1 MNKTYR
7 TVWNAT
13 TGTWAAA
20 PETARMRT
28 KSKANS
34 TMKSSVT
41 AAVAV
46 MAGVGGG
53 TMSVDAMAQ
62 AANGGGSLSLCA
74 PSGSGLTGMN
84 FGGGNTVGTRQTAA
98 CGAAISNFRLS
109 EGHVRSFQLYNNSNV
124 NGSGVGQASAAT
136 EAGISGTVDGHL
148 FLLGGSGVHLRGP
161 VDFDSNA
168 SMTNH
173 RITNLA
179 NGTAGTDAVNLNQ
192 LNAAVATAGNPY
204 VAVSTGNYATATAA
218 VATAGNSATAVGGNA
233 RATGVS
239 AVAIGGNTVASNQN
253 ATAIGTL
260 SRATGSESVAVGT
273 SANAAGANASAF
285 GQGAGASANRATAA
299 GSGAAATGDG
309 ATALG
314 YTASAVGA
322 NAIAVGRGASTSGTY
337 GTAIGYQA
345 QGATNAV
352 GMGVLANAS
361 GDASVA
367 LGNRAS
373 SAGASA
379 VAVGSGAQAAGA
391 NAVALGAGS
400 SADRDNS
407 VSVGSAARQ
416 RQIANVAAG
425 TEATDAVNFGQMN
438 AALATKADNTY
449 FKVNSTA
456 AAANA
461 GTANSIAIG
470 PNATVNAG
478 GVGGAN
484 SSIAIGNGAVAGGT
498 DTIMIGTSA
507 SHSGSGATVVGS
519 QASAGGGGAGVALG
533 YNSSAAGNASV
544 SLGTSALANGRN
556 SVALGT
562 GSVADVANT
571 VSVGSTD
578 VQRRI
583 TNMAAGTA
591 ATDAVNVSQLTGVT
605 NALGGGASVGADGSI
620 TQPTYTVAGKD
631 YRNVGDAL
639 DAIAANGGD
648 PDSVKYD
655 DAMHQ
660 AVTLGNAGTPVAI
673 HNVAEGALTATS
685 TDAVN
690 GSQLFATNTRVGDL
704 EDSLAKGGLID
715 PVTGESLAVVYDGT
729 AKDTVT
735 LKGADGTT
743 LANVKAGVADMD
755 AVNVSQLKGSGLIG
769 DDGKSIAAVTYDR
782 NADGT
787 INRDKVTLQ
796 GADGTTLSNVK
807 AGVAEMDAVNV
818 GQMNTALS
826 TKLDNKLVKVDG
838 DVAASTVGERSIAIG
853 SGASA
858 DNRNDPSGIGIGS
871 IAVGDQAQADGA
883 NSVAVG
889 AHAYANTIGSAFGTM
904 ASASGAGASA
914 IGYGTDAS
922 GRFASAI
929 GSLASASGENSVALG
944 ANSVADRDNTVS
956 VGSGTQ
962 QRQIVNVA
970 AGTQD
975 TDAVNVGQLRDSGLI
990 GDDGKPIAAV
1000 TYDRNTD
1007 GMPNYGTV
1015 TLGNGAGPTQIKN
1028 VADATDDHDALNLG
1042 QLKGAGLVGDDGSGN
1057 LTSLAVTYDS
1067 AAKDA
1072 VTLGGAGATTPVA
1085 LKNVADGVD
1094 RHDAINL
1101 GQLQDAG
1108 LVAPVDP
1115 TNPGAGLTSLAV
1127 TYDGVAKDKVT
1138 LQGAYGTTLSN
1149 VKAGVADM
1157 DAVNVSQLKD
1167 AGLIGDDG
1175 KSIAAVTYDRNPDG
1189 TPNYGTVTL
1198 GNGAGPTQIKNVAA
1212 GVDGTDAVN
1221 VNQMNALEERMQGAD
1236 LRFVKVNA
1244 DPVTGTPALAT
1255 GALAVAIG
1263 SGAQA
1268 AGANSLALGS
1278 GARVSGANSV
1288 AIGYNSIAN
1297 QNNVVSVGSV
1307 GNERRIVNVAD
1318 GDVSFQSTDAV
1329 NGGQLYA
1336 ALNDLSTSVNSKTQ
1350 QAIDT
1355 FSSAI
1360 DEKTKAAI
1368 SEMNTQSMQPMDVT
1382 DPLVAVEGLRGDNL
1396 ASLNG
1401 ADPATA
1407 TAVAIGTS
1415 SAASG
1420 GNAVAI
1426 GVQNVAGSDNSVALG
1441 SFAQTGAGQPYSV
1454 AMGSNVQTNG
1464 TQAVAM
1470 GANAQANADYALAI
1484 GNNNVQAIGDSSIAL
1499 GNGANVR
1506 AGATN
1511 SIAMGAGANVA
1522 RNVQGAMALGS
1533 GATATTN
1540 GGIALGDNALAN
1552 RANALSIGRAGA
1564 ERQIVNVAA
1573 GTQNTDAVNVG
1584 QLKGVTN
1591 ALGGGAGV
1599 GADGS
1604 VTQPTYSVGGKDYN
1618 NVGDALDAIAASGGD
1633 PDAVKYDDDTHQAV
1647 TLGNAGTPVTIHN
1660 VAEGALTAT
1669 STDAVNG
1676 SQLFATNT
1684 RVGDLEGSLK
1694 DGGVIDPVTGK
1705 SLAVVYDGTEQDKVT
1720 LKGADGTTLANV
1732 KAGVADMDAVNV
1744 SQLKGSGLIGDD
1756 GKSIAAVTY
1765 DRNADGTANYG
1776 SVTFGGGHTTDPVV
1790 LSNVAQGVAGTD
1802 AVNVDQLT
1810 KAIKDVEGGTNP
1822 LAVSYDTVAQ
1832 NSVTLKGADGT
1843 TLANVKAGVADMDA
1857 VNVSQLKG
1865 SGLIGDD
1872 GKSIAAVTYDRNA
1885 DGTPNYGKVT
1895 LGNGEGPTQLKN
1907 VADATDDGDAL
1918 NLGQLKNAGLVGE
1931 DDKGNLTSAAVTY
1944 DQNADGTI
1952 NHDQITLK
1960 GTDGTTLSNVKAGV
1974 ADMDAVNVSQL
1985 KDSGL
1990 IGDDGKSIAAVTY
2003 DDATKISVT
2012 LGNAGTPVTIHNVA
2026 AGALSETSTDA
2037 VNGSQL
2043 FATNTRVGDLED
2055 SLKDGGVIDP
2065 VTGKSLAVVYDGTE
2079 QDKVTLKGA
2088 DGTTLANVKAG
2099 VADMDAVNVSQLK
2112 GSGLIGDDGKT
2123 IAAVTYDR
2131 NADGTPNYGTVTL
2144 GNGEG
2149 PTQLKNVANA
2159 TDDGDAL
2166 NLGQLKEAGLIGDD
2180 DKGNLTSAAVTYDRN
2195 ADGTINHDQITLQG
2209 ADGTTIT
2216 NVKAGALSET
2226 STDAVNGSQ
2235 LFATNTRVDDLE
2247 DSLGKGGVID
2257 PVTGESLAVVY
2268 DGTAKGTV
2276 TLKGADGTTL
2286 ANVKAGVADMDA
2298 VNVSQLKGSGLIG
2311 DDGKAIAAVTYDRLA
2326 DGTPN
2331 YGAVTLG
2338 HGAGPTQLK
2347 NVAAATDN
2355 TDAVNFGQMKD
2366 YVGDQLGN
2374 PGIPGNPLAVAY
2386 DDASKGQVTLAGGA
2400 DGTTITN
2407 VKAGEVSATST
2418 DTINGAQ
2425 LHGTAQSVADALGGG
2440 STVGADGKV
2449 TNPTYSLADPTD
2461 GSKQVG
2467 YNNVGDALS
2476 NLDGRTSTN
2485 TENITVINKQLA
2497 DSGLVDPVTGQSI
2510 AAVTY
2515 DRNADGTPNLG
2526 SVTLGGAGATAPVA
2540 LKNVADGTDRHDAIN
2555 LGQLQDAGLVAP
2567 VDPSNPGAGLK
2578 SLAVTYDGV
2587 DQDKATLKGAD
2598 GTTLA
2603 NVKAGVADMDAVNV
2617 SQLKGS
2623 GLIGDDG
2630 KAIAAV
2636 TYDRNADG
2644 TPDYGKVT
2652 LGHGEGPTQLK
2663 NVANATD
2670 DGDALNLGQL
2680 KEAGLVGD
2688 DGSGNLTS
2696 LAVTYDNAAKD
2707 AITLGNAGT
2716 PVAIHNVADG
2726 VLSATSK
2733 DAVNG
2738 SQLFATNTRV
2748 GDLENSL
2755 KDGGVIDPITGR
2767 SLAVTYDGVAKDTVT
2782 LQGADGTTLAN
2793 VKAGVAD
2800 MDAVNVSQLKGSGL
2814 IGDDGKSIAAV
2825 TYDRNADGT
2834 PNLGSVT
2841 LGGAGATTPVAL
2853 KNVADGVDRHD
2864 AINLGQLQDAG
2875 LVAPVDP
2882 TNPGAGLTSTAV
2894 TYDKNADD
2902 SVNFGQIT
2910 LKGGADGTKLSNV
2923 AAGEVSATSKDAVNG
2938 AQLHG
2943 TAQSVADSLGGGSTV
2958 GADGKVT
2965 NPTYSLADPADGS
2978 TKTEYHNVGDALANL
2993 DGRTSTNTENITVIN
3008 KQLGDSGLV
3017 DPVTGQTLAAVTYDR
3032 NADGTP
3038 NRGSVTLGGADATT
3052 PVALKNVAD
3061 GVEAHDAVNVGQLQ
3075 AAGIV
3080 APVDP
3085 ENPGKGLKSLAVT
3098 YDGVDQ
3104 DKVTLKGADGTT
3116 LTNVKAGE
3124 VTATSTDAI
3133 NGAQLH
3139 ATAQS
3144 VSDSLGGGSTV
3155 DADGK
3160 VTSPTYS
3167 LADPTNGSTK
3177 TEYHNVGDA
3186 LANLDGRTST
3196 NTENI
3201 TVINKQLADTG
3212 LVDPSTGQTLAAV
3225 TYDRN
3230 ADGTP
3235 NRGSVTLGGADAT
3248 APVALKNVADGTDRH
3263 DAINLGQLQDAGLV
3277 APVDPANPGTGLT
3290 SLAVTYDKHADG
3302 SANFDQISLKG
3313 ENGTTITNVKAG
3325 AVSATST
3332 DAVNGSQLYGASQSV
3347 AKALGGGATVDANGN
3362 VTNPTYTVNNEKFDN
3377 VGDALDNISSSLVH
3391 GSIGLVQQDETTR
3404 DITVAKNTDGTTVN
3418 FAGTA
3423 GDRVLTGVGA
3433 GVVSATSND
3442 AINGSQLHGT
3452 AQSVA
3457 DTIGGGTTVDADG
3470 KLADT
3475 SIEVNGSKYKT
3486 VAEAVQAAAAYG
3498 ATDSLAVRYDLNGD
3512 GTPNFGSVTLGGTG
3526 AAPVRLTNVAN
3537 GTTQYDAVN
3546 FGQLSELS
3554 DRIGG
3559 VDERVGRLE
3568 QNPGGGGGTPPGGG
3582 SGSDYFAGTDIG
3594 TGTTPANAGTGVG
3607 NTAAGSGAVVGD
3619 GVNNGTAIGSSSN
3632 VSASNGVAIG
3642 SSAKSSAEGATA
3654 IGSNANASG
3663 SKSAAIGDGASAS
3676 GSNSVALGAGS
3687 VATSDNTVSVGS
3699 ATQQRTIS
3707 NLADGVNA
3715 SDAATKGQMDRA
3727 IGGVQGQVNELA
3739 RNAYSGIAAATALTM
3754 IPGVD
3759 PGKTLSFG
3767 IGGATFQGYQAVA
3780 FGGEARITQ
3789 NLKMKAGVGLSSG
3802 GNTVGVGASYQW

>member
-1 MNKTYR
+1 M
-7 TVWNAT
+7 
-13 TGTWAAA
+13 
-20 PETARMRT
+20 
-28 KSKANS
+28 
-34 TMKSSVT
+34 
-41 AAVAV
+41 
-46 MAGVGGG
+46 
-53 TMSVDAMAQ
+53 
-62 AANGGGSLSLCA
+62 
-74 PSGSGLTGMN
+74 
-84 FGGGNTVGTRQTAA
+84 
-98 CGAAISNFRLS
+98 
-109 EGHVRSFQLYNNSNV
+109 
-124 NGSGVGQASAAT
+124 
-136 EAGISGTVDGHL
+136 
-148 FLLGGSGVHLRGP
+148 
-161 VDFDSNA
+161 
-168 SMTNH
+168 
-173 RITNLA
+173 
-179 NGTAGTDAVNLNQ
+179 
-192 LNAAVATAGNPY
+192 
-204 VAVSTGNYATATAA
+204 
-218 VATAGNSATAVGGNA
+218 
-233 RATGVS
+233 
-239 AVAIGGNTVASNQN
+239 
-253 ATAIGTL
+253 
-260 SRATGSESVAVGT
+260 
-273 SANAAGANASAF
+273 
-285 GQGAGASANRATAA
+285 
-299 GSGAAATGDG
+299 
-309 ATALG
+309 
-314 YTASAVGA
+314 
-322 NAIAVGRGASTSGTY
+322 
-337 GTAIGYQA
+337 
-345 QGATNAV
+345 
-352 GMGVLANAS
+352 
-361 GDASVA
+361 
-367 LGNRAS
+367 
-373 SAGASA
+373 
-379 VAVGSGAQAAGA
+379 
-391 NAVALGAGS
+391 
-400 SADRDNS
+400 
-407 VSVGSAARQ
+407 
-416 RQIANVAAG
+416 
-425 TEATDAVNFGQMN
+425 
-438 AALATKADNTY
+438 
-449 FKVNSTA
+449 
-456 AAANA
+456 
-461 GTANSIAIG
+461 
-470 PNATVNAG
+470 
-478 GVGGAN
+478 
-484 SSIAIGNGAVAGGT
+484 
-498 DTIMIGTSA
+498 
-507 SHSGSGATVVGS
+507 
-519 QASAGGGGAGVALG
+519 
-533 YNSSAAGNASV
+533 
-544 SLGTSALANGRN
+544 
-556 SVALGT
+556 
-562 GSVADVANT
+562 
-571 VSVGSTD
+571 
-578 VQRRI
+578 
-583 TNMAAGTA
+583 
-591 ATDAVNVSQLTGVT
+591 
-605 NALGGGASVGADGSI
+605 
-620 TQPTYTVAGKD
+620 
-631 YRNVGDAL
+631 
-639 DAIAANGGD
+639 
-648 PDSVKYD
+648 
-655 DAMHQ
+655 
-660 AVTLGNAGTPVAI
+660 
-673 HNVAEGALTATS
+673 
-685 TDAVN
+685 
-690 GSQLFATNTRVGDL
+690 
-704 EDSLAKGGLID
+704 
-715 PVTGESLAVVYDGT
+715 
-729 AKDTVT
+729 
-735 LKGADGTT
+735 
-743 LANVKAGVADMD
+743 
-755 AVNVSQLKGSGLIG
+755 
-769 DDGKSIAAVTYDR
+769 
-782 NADGT
+782 
-787 INRDKVTLQ
+787 
-796 GADGTTLSNVK
+796 
-807 AGVAEMDAVNV
+807 
-818 GQMNTALS
+818 
-826 TKLDNKLVKVDG
+826 
-838 DVAASTVGERSIAIG
+838 
-853 SGASA
+853 
-858 DNRNDPSGIGIGS
+858 
-871 IAVGDQAQADGA
+871 
-883 NSVAVG
+883 
-889 AHAYANTIGSAFGTM
+889 
-904 ASASGAGASA
+904 
-914 IGYGTDAS
+914 
-922 GRFASAI
+922 
-929 GSLASASGENSVALG
+929 
-944 ANSVADRDNTVS
+944 
-956 VGSGTQ
+956 
-962 QRQIVNVA
+962 
-970 AGTQD
+970 
-975 TDAVNVGQLRDSGLI
+975 
-990 GDDGKPIAAV
+990 
-1000 TYDRNTD
+1000 
-1007 GMPNYGTV
+1007 

-1042 QLKGAGLVGDDGSGN
+1042 QLKGTGLVGDDGSGN

-1067 AAKDA
+1067 A
-1072 VTLGGAGATTPVA
+1072 T
-1085 LKNVADGVD
+1085 
-1094 RHDAINL
+1094 
-1101 GQLQDAG
+1101 
-1108 LVAPVDP
+1108 
-1115 TNPGAGLTSLAV
+1115 
-1127 TYDGVAKDKVT
+1127 KDKVT
-1138 LQGAYGTTLSN
+1138 LAGGADGTTLSN

-1167 AGLIGDDG
+1167 SGLIGDDGKSIAAVTYDDATKTSVTLGNAGTPVGIHNVADGVLSATSKDAVNGSQLFATNTRVGDLEDSLKDGGVIDPITGESLAVVYDGTTKDKVTLQGADGTTLSNVKAGVADMDAVNVSQLKDSGLIGDDG
-1175 KSIAAVTYDRNPDG
+1175 KSIAAVTYDRNADG

-1221 VNQMNALEERMQGAD
+1221 LNQMNTGLSDLEDRLKGAD

-1278 GARVSGANSV
+1278 GARVSGAGSV
-1288 AIGYNSIAN
+1288 AIGYNSVAN

-1336 ALNDLSTSVNSKTQ
+1336 AMNDLSTSVSSKTQ
-1350 QAIDT
+1350 QAIDS

-1368 SEMNTQSMQPMDVT
+1368 NEMNAQSIKPMDVT
-1382 DPLVAVEGLRGDNL
+1382 DPLVAIEGVRGDNL

-1401 ADPATA
+1401 ADPSTA
-1407 TAVAIGTS
+1407 TAAAIGS
-1415 SAASG
+1415 STVASG
-1420 GNAVAI
+1420 ANAVAV
-1426 GVQNVAGSDNSVALG
+1426 GLQSGALSDNSVAIG

-1470 GANAQANADYALAI
+1470 GANAQANADYATAI
-1484 GNNNVQAIGDSSIAL
+1484 GNNDVQAIGTGSVAVGS
-1499 GNGANVR
+1499 GANVR

-1511 SIAMGAGANVA
+1511 SIAMGTGANVA
-1522 RNVQGAMALGS
+1522 RNVRGAMALGS
-1533 GATATTN
+1533 GAAATTN

-1564 ERQIVNVAA
+1564 ERQIINVAA

-1584 QLKGVTN
+1584 QLKGVTS

-1618 NVGDALDAIAASGGD
+1618 NVGDALGAIAASGGD
-1633 PDAVKYDDDTHQAV
+1633 PDAVKYDDGTHQAI
-1647 TLGNAGTPVTIHN
+1647 TLGNAGTPVAIHN

-1676 SQLFATNT
+1676 AQLFATNQSI
-1684 RVGDLEGSLK
+1684 GDLRDSLK
-1694 DGGVIDPVTGK
+1694 DGGVIDPVTGE
-1705 SLAVVYDGTEQDKVT
+1705 SLAVVYDGTAKDTVT
-1720 LKGADGTTLANV
+1720 LKGADGTTLSNV
-1732 KAGVADMDAVNV
+1732 KSGVADMDAVNV
-1744 SQLKGSGLIGDD
+1744 SQLKDSGLIGDD
-1756 GKSIAAVTY
+1756 GKAIAAVTY
-1765 DRNADGTANYG
+1765 DDATKG
-1776 SVTFGGGHTTDPVV
+1776 SVT
-1790 LSNVAQGVAGTD
+1790 L
-1802 AVNVDQLT
+1802 
-1810 KAIKDVEGGTNP
+1810 GGTGATTP
-1822 LAVSYDTVAQ
+1822 VA
-1832 NSVTLKGADGT
+1832 
-1843 TLANVKAGVADMDA
+1843 
-1857 VNVSQLKG
+1857 
-1865 SGLIGDD
+1865 
-1872 GKSIAAVTYDRNA
+1872 
-1885 DGTPNYGKVT
+1885 
-1895 LGNGEGPTQLKN
+1895 LKN
-1907 VADATDDGDAL
+1907 VADAKDDHDAL
-1918 NLGQLKNAGLVGE
+1918 NLGQLKDAGLVG
-1931 DDKGNLTSAAVTY
+1931 DDGSGNLTSMAVTY
-1944 DQNADGTI
+1944 DGASKDKV
-1952 NHDQITLK
+1952 TLQ
-1960 GTDGTTLSNVKAGV
+1960 GADGTTLANVKAGV

-1990 IGDDGKSIAAVTY
+1990 IGDDGKAIAAVTY
-2003 DDATKISVT
+2003 DDATKGAVT
-2012 LGNAGTPVTIHNVA
+2012 LGGAGATTPVA
-2026 AGALSETSTDA
+2026 
-2037 VNGSQL
+2037 
-2043 FATNTRVGDLED
+2043 
-2055 SLKDGGVIDP
+2055 
-2065 VTGKSLAVVYDGTE
+2065 
-2079 QDKVTLKGA
+2079 
-2088 DGTTLANVKAG
+2088 
-2099 VADMDAVNVSQLK
+2099 
-2112 GSGLIGDDGKT
+2112 
-2123 IAAVTYDR
+2123 
-2131 NADGTPNYGTVTL
+2131 
-2144 GNGEG
+2144 
-2149 PTQLKNVANA
+2149 LKNVADA
-2159 TDDGDAL
+2159 KDDHDAL
-2166 NLGQLKEAGLIGDD
+2166 NLGQLKDAGLVGED
-2180 DKGNLTSAAVTYDRN
+2180 DKGNLASAAVTYDRN
-2195 ADGTINHDQITLQG
+2195 ADGTINHDQITL
-2209 ADGTTIT
+2209 
-2216 NVKAGALSET
+2216 
-2226 STDAVNGSQ
+2226 
-2235 LFATNTRVDDLE
+2235 
-2247 DSLGKGGVID
+2247 
-2257 PVTGESLAVVY
+2257 
-2268 DGTAKGTV
+2268 
-2276 TLKGADGTTL
+2276 KGADGTTL
-2286 ANVKAGVADMDA
+2286 
-2298 VNVSQLKGSGLIG
+2298 S
-2311 DDGKAIAAVTYDRLA
+2311 
-2326 DGTPN
+2326 
-2331 YGAVTLG
+2331 
-2338 HGAGPTQLK
+2338 
-2347 NVAAATDN
+2347 
-2355 TDAVNFGQMKD
+2355 
-2366 YVGDQLGN
+2366 
-2374 PGIPGNPLAVAY
+2374 
-2386 DDASKGQVTLAGGA
+2386 
-2400 DGTTITN
+2400 
-2407 VKAGEVSATST
+2407 
-2418 DTINGAQ
+2418 
-2425 LHGTAQSVADALGGG
+2425 
-2440 STVGADGKV
+2440 
-2449 TNPTYSLADPTD
+2449 
-2461 GSKQVG
+2461 
-2467 YNNVGDALS
+2467 
-2476 NLDGRTSTN
+2476 
-2485 TENITVINKQLA
+2485 
-2497 DSGLVDPVTGQSI
+2497 
-2510 AAVTY
+2510 
-2515 DRNADGTPNLG
+2515 
-2526 SVTLGGAGATAPVA
+2526 
-2540 LKNVADGTDRHDAIN
+2540 
-2555 LGQLQDAGLVAP
+2555 
-2567 VDPSNPGAGLK
+2567 
-2578 SLAVTYDGV
+2578 
-2587 DQDKATLKGAD
+2587 
-2598 GTTLA
+2598 

-2644 TPDYGKVT
+2644 TPDYSKVT
-2652 LGHGEGPTQLK
+2652 LGNGEGPTQLK

-2707 AITLGNAGT
+2707 AITLGGTGATT

-2748 GDLENSL
+2748 GDIENSL
-2755 KDGGVIDPITGR
+2755 KDGGVIDPVTGK
-2767 SLAVTYDGVAKDTVT
+2767 SLAVVYDGATKDTVT
-2782 LQGADGTTLAN
+2782 MAGAAGTTIAN

-2814 IGDDGKSIAAV
+2814 IGDDGKAIAAV

-2894 TYDKNADD
+2894 TYDKHADG
-2902 SVNFGQIT
+2902 SVNFDQIT

-2923 AAGEVSATSKDAVNG
+2923 AAGEVSATSKDAING

-2958 GADGKVT
+2958 DADGKVT
-2965 NPTYSLADPADGS
+2965 NPTYSLADPTDGS

-3038 NRGSVTLGGADATT
+3038 NRGSVTLGGADATA

-3061 GVEAHDAVNVGQLQ
+3061 GVDANDAVNVGQLQ

-3085 ENPGKGLKSLAVT
+3085 SNPGAGLKSLAVT

-3116 LTNVKAGE
+3116 LTNVKAGA

-3133 NGAQLH
+3133 NGSQLH

-3167 LADPTNGSTK
+3167 LADPTDGSTK

-3212 LVDPSTGQTLAAV
+3212 LVDPVTGQSLAAV

-3248 APVALKNVADGTDRH
+3248 TPVALKNVADGTDRH

-3277 APVDPANPGTGLT
+3277 APVDPTNPGTGLT

-3404 DITVAKNTDGTTVN
+3404 GITVAKDTDGSTVN

-3512 GTPNFGSVTLGGTG
+3512 GTPNYGSVTLGGTG

-3554 DRIGG
+3554 DKIGG
-3559 VDERVGRLE
+3559 IDDRVVRLE

-3632 VSASNGVAIG
+3632 VSASNGTAIG
-3642 SSAKSSAEGATA
+3642 SGSKSSAEGATA
-3654 IGSNANASG
+3654 IGNNANASG

-3727 IGGVQGQVNELA
+3727 IGGVQGQVNELS

>member
-1 MNKTYR
+1 
-7 TVWNAT
+7 
-13 TGTWAAA
+13 
-20 PETARMRT
+20 
-28 KSKANS
+28 
-34 TMKSSVT
+34 
-41 AAVAV
+41 
-46 MAGVGGG
+46 
-53 TMSVDAMAQ
+53 
-62 AANGGGSLSLCA
+62 
-74 PSGSGLTGMN
+74 
-84 FGGGNTVGTRQTAA
+84 
-98 CGAAISNFRLS
+98 
-109 EGHVRSFQLYNNSNV
+109 
-124 NGSGVGQASAAT
+124 
-136 EAGISGTVDGHL
+136 
-148 FLLGGSGVHLRGP
+148 
-161 VDFDSNA
+161 
-168 SMTNH
+168 
-173 RITNLA
+173 
-179 NGTAGTDAVNLNQ
+179 
-192 LNAAVATAGNPY
+192 
-204 VAVSTGNYATATAA
+204 
-218 VATAGNSATAVGGNA
+218 
-233 RATGVS
+233 
-239 AVAIGGNTVASNQN
+239 
-253 ATAIGTL
+253 
-260 SRATGSESVAVGT
+260 
-273 SANAAGANASAF
+273 
-285 GQGAGASANRATAA
+285 
-299 GSGAAATGDG
+299 
-309 ATALG
+309 
-314 YTASAVGA
+314 
-322 NAIAVGRGASTSGTY
+322 
-337 GTAIGYQA
+337 
-345 QGATNAV
+345 
-352 GMGVLANAS
+352 
-361 GDASVA
+361 
-367 LGNRAS
+367 
-373 SAGASA
+373 
-379 VAVGSGAQAAGA
+379 
-391 NAVALGAGS
+391 
-400 SADRDNS
+400 
-407 VSVGSAARQ
+407 
-416 RQIANVAAG
+416 
-425 TEATDAVNFGQMN
+425 
-438 AALATKADNTY
+438 
-449 FKVNSTA
+449 
-456 AAANA
+456 
-461 GTANSIAIG
+461 
-470 PNATVNAG
+470 
-478 GVGGAN
+478 
-484 SSIAIGNGAVAGGT
+484 
-498 DTIMIGTSA
+498 
-507 SHSGSGATVVGS
+507 
-519 QASAGGGGAGVALG
+519 
-533 YNSSAAGNASV
+533 
-544 SLGTSALANGRN
+544 
-556 SVALGT
+556 
-562 GSVADVANT
+562 
-571 VSVGSTD
+571 
-578 VQRRI
+578 
-583 TNMAAGTA
+583 MAAGTA

-605 NALGGGASVGADGSI
+605 S
-620 TQPTYTVAGKD
+620 
-631 YRNVGDAL
+631 
-639 DAIAANGGD
+639 
-648 PDSVKYD
+648 
-655 DAMHQ
+655 
-660 AVTLGNAGTPVAI
+660 
-673 HNVAEGALTATS
+673 
-685 TDAVN
+685 
-690 GSQLFATNTRVGDL
+690 
-704 EDSLAKGGLID
+704 
-715 PVTGESLAVVYDGT
+715 
-729 AKDTVT
+729 
-735 LKGADGTT
+735 
-743 LANVKAGVADMD
+743 
-755 AVNVSQLKGSGLIG
+755 
-769 DDGKSIAAVTYDR
+769 
-782 NADGT
+782 
-787 INRDKVTLQ
+787 
-796 GADGTTLSNVK
+796 
-807 AGVAEMDAVNV
+807 
-818 GQMNTALS
+818 
-826 TKLDNKLVKVDG
+826 
-838 DVAASTVGERSIAIG
+838 
-853 SGASA
+853 
-858 DNRNDPSGIGIGS
+858 
-871 IAVGDQAQADGA
+871 
-883 NSVAVG
+883 
-889 AHAYANTIGSAFGTM
+889 
-904 ASASGAGASA
+904 
-914 IGYGTDAS
+914 
-922 GRFASAI
+922 
-929 GSLASASGENSVALG
+929 
-944 ANSVADRDNTVS
+944 
-956 VGSGTQ
+956 
-962 QRQIVNVA
+962 
-970 AGTQD
+970 
-975 TDAVNVGQLRDSGLI
+975 
-990 GDDGKPIAAV
+990 
-1000 TYDRNTD
+1000 
-1007 GMPNYGTV
+1007 
-1015 TLGNGAGPTQIKN
+1015 
-1028 VADATDDHDALNLG
+1028 
-1042 QLKGAGLVGDDGSGN
+1042 
-1057 LTSLAVTYDS
+1057 
-1067 AAKDA
+1067 
-1072 VTLGGAGATTPVA
+1072 
-1085 LKNVADGVD
+1085 
-1094 RHDAINL
+1094 
-1101 GQLQDAG
+1101 
-1108 LVAPVDP
+1108 
-1115 TNPGAGLTSLAV
+1115 
-1127 TYDGVAKDKVT
+1127 
-1138 LQGAYGTTLSN
+1138 
-1149 VKAGVADM
+1149 
-1157 DAVNVSQLKD
+1157 
-1167 AGLIGDDG
+1167 
-1175 KSIAAVTYDRNPDG
+1175 
-1189 TPNYGTVTL
+1189 
-1198 GNGAGPTQIKNVAA
+1198 
-1212 GVDGTDAVN
+1212 
-1221 VNQMNALEERMQGAD
+1221 
-1236 LRFVKVNA
+1236 
-1244 DPVTGTPALAT
+1244 
-1255 GALAVAIG
+1255 
-1263 SGAQA
+1263 
-1268 AGANSLALGS
+1268 
-1278 GARVSGANSV
+1278 
-1288 AIGYNSIAN
+1288 
-1297 QNNVVSVGSV
+1297 
-1307 GNERRIVNVAD
+1307 
-1318 GDVSFQSTDAV
+1318 
-1329 NGGQLYA
+1329 
-1336 ALNDLSTSVNSKTQ
+1336 
-1350 QAIDT
+1350 
-1355 FSSAI
+1355 
-1360 DEKTKAAI
+1360 
-1368 SEMNTQSMQPMDVT
+1368 
-1382 DPLVAVEGLRGDNL
+1382 
-1396 ASLNG
+1396 
-1401 ADPATA
+1401 
-1407 TAVAIGTS
+1407 
-1415 SAASG
+1415 
-1420 GNAVAI
+1420 
-1426 GVQNVAGSDNSVALG
+1426 
-1441 SFAQTGAGQPYSV
+1441 
-1454 AMGSNVQTNG
+1454 
-1464 TQAVAM
+1464 
-1470 GANAQANADYALAI
+1470 
-1484 GNNNVQAIGDSSIAL
+1484 
-1499 GNGANVR
+1499 
-1506 AGATN
+1506 
-1511 SIAMGAGANVA
+1511 
-1522 RNVQGAMALGS
+1522 
-1533 GATATTN
+1533 
-1540 GGIALGDNALAN
+1540 
-1552 RANALSIGRAGA
+1552 
-1564 ERQIVNVAA
+1564 
-1573 GTQNTDAVNVG
+1573 
-1584 QLKGVTN
+1584 

-1604 VTQPTYSVGGKDYN
+1604 ITRPTYNVAGKNYN
-1618 NVGDALDAIAASGGD
+1618 NVGDALDALAASGGD
-1633 PDAVKYDDDTHQAV
+1633 PDSVKYDDATHRAI
-1647 TLGNAGTPVTIHN
+1647 TLGNTGTPVGIHN
-1660 VAEGALTAT
+1660 VAAGALSAT
-1669 STDAVNG
+1669 SKDAVNG

-1694 DGGVIDPVTGK
+1694 DGGVIDPITGK
-1705 SLAVVYDGTEQDKVT
+1705 SLAVTYDGVAQDKVT
-1720 LKGADGTTLANV
+1720 LKGADGTTLAN
-1732 KAGVADMDAVNV
+1732 
-1744 SQLKGSGLIGDD
+1744 L
-1756 GKSIAAVTY
+1756 
-1765 DRNADGTANYG
+1765 
-1776 SVTFGGGHTTDPVV
+1776 
-1790 LSNVAQGVAGTD
+1790 
-1802 AVNVDQLT
+1802 
-1810 KAIKDVEGGTNP
+1810 
-1822 LAVSYDTVAQ
+1822 
-1832 NSVTLKGADGT
+1832 
-1843 TLANVKAGVADMDA
+1843 
-1857 VNVSQLKG
+1857 
-1865 SGLIGDD
+1865 
-1872 GKSIAAVTYDRNA
+1872 
-1885 DGTPNYGKVT
+1885 
-1895 LGNGEGPTQLKN
+1895 
-1907 VADATDDGDAL
+1907 
-1918 NLGQLKNAGLVGE
+1918 
-1931 DDKGNLTSAAVTY
+1931 
-1944 DQNADGTI
+1944 
-1952 NHDQITLK
+1952 
-1960 GTDGTTLSNVKAGV
+1960 KAGV

-1990 IGDDGKSIAAVTY
+1990 IGDDGKAIAAVTY
-2003 DDATKISVT
+2003 DDATKGSVT
-2012 LGNAGTPVTIHNVA
+2012 LGGAGATTPVALKNVADAKDDHDALNLGQLKEAGLVGDDGSGNLTSMAVTYDGAARDKVTLQGADGTTLSNVKAGVADMDAVNVGQMKDALATKTDDTLIKVRSSGDTPPPATAASERAIAIGGGAYADSRVTGGGVGDGAVAIGEGATATGGFATAVGAASYAGHLGSAFGDAASASGASSSAFGESANASGDTATAIGALASATGTSAIALGIVAKADGKDSMALGAGAHAQGTSTVALGADSVADRDNTVSVGSATQQRQIVNVAAGTQDTDAVNVAQLKDSGLIGDDGKAIAAVTYDDATKSSVTLGGAGATTPVAIHNVA
-2026 AGALSETSTDA
+2026 AGALSATSTDA

-2043 FATNTRVGDLED
+2043 FATNTRVGDIED
-2055 SLKDGGVIDP
+2055 SL
-2065 VTGKSLAVVYDGTE
+2065 S
-2079 QDKVTLKGA
+2079 
-2088 DGTTLANVKAG
+2088 
-2099 VADMDAVNVSQLK
+2099 
-2112 GSGLIGDDGKT
+2112 
-2123 IAAVTYDR
+2123 
-2131 NADGTPNYGTVTL
+2131 
-2144 GNGEG
+2144 
-2149 PTQLKNVANA
+2149 
-2159 TDDGDAL
+2159 
-2166 NLGQLKEAGLIGDD
+2166 
-2180 DKGNLTSAAVTYDRN
+2180 
-2195 ADGTINHDQITLQG
+2195 
-2209 ADGTTIT
+2209 
-2216 NVKAGALSET
+2216 
-2226 STDAVNGSQ
+2226 
-2235 LFATNTRVDDLE
+2235 
-2247 DSLGKGGVID
+2247 KGGVID
-2257 PVTGESLAVVY
+2257 PISGESLAVVY
-2268 DGTAKGTV
+2268 DGTAKDTV

-2331 YGAVTLG
+2331 YGSVTFGHGAGLTQLKNVAAATDDTDAVNLGQMKQYVADNPGEGGPGNPLAVAYDDASKGQVTLAGGVDGTTITNVKAGELSATSTDAVNGSQLFATNTRVGDLEGSLKDGGVIDPVTGKSLAVTYDGVAQDKVTLKGADGTTLANVKAGVADMDAVNVSQLKGAGLIGDDGKAIAAVTYDRNADGTPNFNSVTMGGGNATGPVTISNVAAGVAATDAVNVQQMRDAAANGNPYIGGRGTGVAAQATGINAVALGLGSLANEINTISVGNSATGLQRRITNVQNGQADSDAATVGQVNDLIGVASTNTQASINDINAKTKDAIQSMSDRLDSIGTTASANPYVQVDGAGDGSDNAFAGAGTYGVAVGADASATGTTSIAVGAQAVSSGTGSVALGAGASATANGAVAFGSGRATGTSALALGNGTVATGNNAVAAGFNAQAAGLNALAVGNTARANAADSMAFGTTAQVDALATNAIAIGRQASVTSAGQNAVALGAGSVADRLNAISVGSSGHERQIIYVARGTSGTDAVNVSQLRDAMAAFGGSAAVDANGAIVNPTYTIGGTEYHTVGQALDALARLGGGTDPLAVTYGTNADGSPNFEVVSLKGAAGTTLSNVKAGVADMDAVNVSQLKDSGLIGDDGKAIAAVTYDDTTKSSVTLGGAGATTPVALKNVADAKDDHDALNLGQLKEAGLVGDDGSGNLTSMAVTYDGASKDKVTLQGTDGTTLANVKAGVADMDAVNVSQLKDSGLIGDDGKAIAAVTYDDATKASVTLGNAGTPVAIHNVAAGALSETSTDAVNGSQLFATNTRVGDLEGSLKDGGVIDPVTGESLAVVYDGTAKDKVTLKGADGTTLANVKAGVADMDAVNVSQLKGSGLIGDDGKAIAAVTYDRLADGTPNYGSVTFG

-2418 DTINGAQ
+2418 DAINGAQ
-2425 LHGTAQSVADALGGG
+2425 LHGTAQSVADSLGGG
-2440 STVGADGKV
+2440 STVDADGKV
-2449 TNPTYSLADPTD
+2449 TNPTYSLADPAD
-2461 GSKQVG
+2461 GSTKTD
-2467 YNNVGDALS
+2467 YHNVGDALA

-2526 SVTLGGAGATAPVA
+2526 SVTLGGADATTPVA
-2540 LKNVADGTDRHDAIN
+2540 LKNVADGTDRHGAIN
-2555 LGQLQDAGLVAP
+2555 MGQLQDAGLVAP

-2644 TPDYGKVT
+2644 TPDYSKVTLGHGEGPTQLKNVANATDDGDALNLGQLKEAGLVGEDDKGNLASAAVTYDRNADGTINHDQITLKGADGTTLSNVKAGVADMDAVNVSQLKGSGLIGDDGKAIAAVTYDRNADGTPNYGQAT

-2707 AITLGNAGT
+2707 AITLGGTGATT

-2748 GDLENSL
+2748 GDIENSL
-2755 KDGGVIDPITGR
+2755 KDGGVIDPVTGK
-2767 SLAVTYDGVAKDTVT
+2767 SLAVVYDGAAKDTVT
-2782 LQGADGTTLAN
+2782 MAGAAGTTIAN

-2814 IGDDGKSIAAV
+2814 IGDDGKAIAAV

-2894 TYDKNADD
+2894 TYDKHADG
-2902 SVNFGQIT
+2902 SVNFDQIT

-2923 AAGEVSATSKDAVNG
+2923 AAGEVSATSKDAING

-2943 TAQSVADSLGGGSTV
+2943 TAQSVSDSLGGGSTV
-2958 GADGKVT
+2958 DADGKVT

-3038 NRGSVTLGGADATT
+3038 NRGSVTLGGADATA

-3061 GVEAHDAVNVGQLQ
+3061 GVDANDAVNVGQLQ

-3116 LTNVKAGE
+3116 LTNVKAGA

-3133 NGAQLH
+3133 NGSQLH
-3139 ATAQS
+3139 GTAQS
-3144 VSDSLGGGSTV
+3144 VADSLGGGSTV
-3155 DADGK
+3155 DAEGK

-3167 LADPTNGSTK
+3167 LADPTDGSTK

-3212 LVDPSTGQTLAAV
+3212 LVDPVTGQSLAAV

-3277 APVDPANPGTGLT
+3277 APVDPTNPGTGLT

-3404 DITVAKNTDGTTVN
+3404 DITVAKDTDGTTVN

-3512 GTPNFGSVTLGGTG
+3512 GTPNYGSVTLGGTG

-3559 VDERVGRLE
+3559 VDDRVGRLE
-3568 QNPGGGGGTPPGGG
+3568 QNPGGGGGGGGG
-3582 SGSDYFAGTDIG
+3582 SGGSDYFAGTDVG
-3594 TGTTPANAGTGVG
+3594 TGTTPANAGNGVG
-3607 NTAAGSGAVVGD
+3607 NTAAGSGAVVGT
-3619 GVNNGTAIGSSSN
+3619 GVNNGTVVGSNANVSASNGTAIGS
-3632 VSASNGVAIG
+3632 G
-3642 SSAKSSAEGATA
+3642 SKSSAEGATA
-3654 IGSNANASG
+3654 IGNNANASG

-3687 VATSDNTVSVGS
+3687 MATSDNTVSVGS

-3727 IGGVQGQVNELA
+3727 IGGVQGQVNELS

>member
-1 MNKTYR
+1 
-7 TVWNAT
+7 
-13 TGTWAAA
+13 
-20 PETARMRT
+20 
-28 KSKANS
+28 
-34 TMKSSVT
+34 
-41 AAVAV
+41 
-46 MAGVGGG
+46 
-53 TMSVDAMAQ
+53 
-62 AANGGGSLSLCA
+62 
-74 PSGSGLTGMN
+74 
-84 FGGGNTVGTRQTAA
+84 
-98 CGAAISNFRLS
+98 
-109 EGHVRSFQLYNNSNV
+109 
-124 NGSGVGQASAAT
+124 
-136 EAGISGTVDGHL
+136 
-148 FLLGGSGVHLRGP
+148 
-161 VDFDSNA
+161 
-168 SMTNH
+168 
-173 RITNLA
+173 
-179 NGTAGTDAVNLNQ
+179 
-192 LNAAVATAGNPY
+192 
-204 VAVSTGNYATATAA
+204 
-218 VATAGNSATAVGGNA
+218 
-233 RATGVS
+233 
-239 AVAIGGNTVASNQN
+239 
-253 ATAIGTL
+253 
-260 SRATGSESVAVGT
+260 
-273 SANAAGANASAF
+273 
-285 GQGAGASANRATAA
+285 
-299 GSGAAATGDG
+299 
-309 ATALG
+309 
-314 YTASAVGA
+314 
-322 NAIAVGRGASTSGTY
+322 
-337 GTAIGYQA
+337 
-345 QGATNAV
+345 
-352 GMGVLANAS
+352 
-361 GDASVA
+361 
-367 LGNRAS
+367 
-373 SAGASA
+373 
-379 VAVGSGAQAAGA
+379 
-391 NAVALGAGS
+391 
-400 SADRDNS
+400 
-407 VSVGSAARQ
+407 
-416 RQIANVAAG
+416 
-425 TEATDAVNFGQMN
+425 
-438 AALATKADNTY
+438 
-449 FKVNSTA
+449 
-456 AAANA
+456 
-461 GTANSIAIG
+461 
-470 PNATVNAG
+470 
-478 GVGGAN
+478 
-484 SSIAIGNGAVAGGT
+484 
-498 DTIMIGTSA
+498 
-507 SHSGSGATVVGS
+507 
-519 QASAGGGGAGVALG
+519 
-533 YNSSAAGNASV
+533 
-544 SLGTSALANGRN
+544 
-556 SVALGT
+556 
-562 GSVADVANT
+562 
-571 VSVGSTD
+571 
-578 VQRRI
+578 
-583 TNMAAGTA
+583 
-591 ATDAVNVSQLTGVT
+591 
-605 NALGGGASVGADGSI
+605 
-620 TQPTYTVAGKD
+620 
-631 YRNVGDAL
+631 
-639 DAIAANGGD
+639 
-648 PDSVKYD
+648 
-655 DAMHQ
+655 
-660 AVTLGNAGTPVAI
+660 
-673 HNVAEGALTATS
+673 
-685 TDAVN
+685 
-690 GSQLFATNTRVGDL
+690 
-704 EDSLAKGGLID
+704 
-715 PVTGESLAVVYDGT
+715 
-729 AKDTVT
+729 
-735 LKGADGTT
+735 
-743 LANVKAGVADMD
+743 
-755 AVNVSQLKGSGLIG
+755 GLIG
-769 DDGKSIAAVTYDR
+769 DDGKAIAAVTYDR

-787 INRDKVTLQ
+787 
-796 GADGTTLSNVK
+796 
-807 AGVAEMDAVNV
+807 
-818 GQMNTALS
+818 
-826 TKLDNKLVKVDG
+826 
-838 DVAASTVGERSIAIG
+838 
-853 SGASA
+853 
-858 DNRNDPSGIGIGS
+858 
-871 IAVGDQAQADGA
+871 
-883 NSVAVG
+883 
-889 AHAYANTIGSAFGTM
+889 
-904 ASASGAGASA
+904 
-914 IGYGTDAS
+914 
-922 GRFASAI
+922 
-929 GSLASASGENSVALG
+929 
-944 ANSVADRDNTVS
+944 
-956 VGSGTQ
+956 
-962 QRQIVNVA
+962 
-970 AGTQD
+970 
-975 TDAVNVGQLRDSGLI
+975 
-990 GDDGKPIAAV
+990 
-1000 TYDRNTD
+1000 
-1007 GMPNYGTV
+1007 PNYGAV

-1042 QLKGAGLVGDDGSGN
+1042 QLKGTGLVGDDGSGN

-1067 AAKDA
+1067 AAKDT
-1072 VTLGGAGATTPVA
+1072 VTLAGA
-1085 LKNVADGVD
+1085 D
-1094 RHDAINL
+1094 
-1101 GQLQDAG
+1101 
-1108 LVAPVDP
+1108 
-1115 TNPGAGLTSLAV
+1115 
-1127 TYDGVAKDKVT
+1127 
-1138 LQGAYGTTLSN
+1138 GTTLSN

-1167 AGLIGDDG
+1167 SGLIGDDGKAIAAVTYDRNADGTPNYGAVTLGNGAGPTQIKNVADATDDHDALNLGQLKGTGLVGDDGSGNLTSLAVTYDSAAKDTVTLAGADGTTLSNVKAGVADMDAVNVSQLKDSGLIGDDGKAIAAVTYDRNADGTPNYGAVTLGNGAGPTQIKNVADATDDHDALNLGQLKGTGLVGDDGSGNLTSLAVTYDSATKDKVTLAGGADGTTLSNVKAGVADMDAVNVSQLKDSGLIGDDGKSIAAVTYDDATKTSVTLGNAGTPVGIHNVADGVLSATSKDAVNGSQLFATNTRVGDLEDSLKDGGVIDPITGESLAVVYDGTTKDKVTLQGADGTTLSNVKAGVADMDAVNVSQLKDSGLIGDDG
-1175 KSIAAVTYDRNPDG
+1175 KSIAAVTYDRNADG

-1221 VNQMNALEERMQGAD
+1221 LNQMNTGLSDLEDRLKGAD

-1278 GARVSGANSV
+1278 GARVSGAGSV
-1288 AIGYNSIAN
+1288 AIGYNSVAN

-1336 ALNDLSTSVNSKTQ
+1336 AMNDLSTSVSSKTQ
-1350 QAIDT
+1350 QAIDS

-1368 SEMNTQSMQPMDVT
+1368 NEMNAQSIKPMDVT
-1382 DPLVAVEGLRGDNL
+1382 DPLVAIEGVRGDNL

-1401 ADPATA
+1401 ADPSTA
-1407 TAVAIGTS
+1407 TAAAIGS
-1415 SAASG
+1415 STVASG
-1420 GNAVAI
+1420 ANAVAV
-1426 GVQNVAGSDNSVALG
+1426 GLQSGALSDNSVAIG

-1470 GANAQANADYALAI
+1470 GANAQANADYATAI
-1484 GNNNVQAIGDSSIAL
+1484 GNNDVQAIGTGSVAVGS
-1499 GNGANVR
+1499 GANVR

-1511 SIAMGAGANVA
+1511 SIAMGTGANVA
-1522 RNVQGAMALGS
+1522 RNVRGAMALGS
-1533 GATATTN
+1533 GAAATTN

-1564 ERQIVNVAA
+1564 ERQIINVAA

-1584 QLKGVTN
+1584 QLKGVTS

-1618 NVGDALDAIAASGGD
+1618 NVGDALGAIAASGGD
-1633 PDAVKYDDDTHQAV
+1633 PDAVKYDDGTHQAI
-1647 TLGNAGTPVTIHN
+1647 TLGNAGTPVAIHN

-1676 SQLFATNT
+1676 AQLFATNQSI
-1684 RVGDLEGSLK
+1684 GDLRDSLK
-1694 DGGVIDPVTGK
+1694 DGGVIDPVTGE
-1705 SLAVVYDGTEQDKVT
+1705 SLAVVYDGTAKDTVT
-1720 LKGADGTTLANV
+1720 LKGADGTTLSNV
-1732 KAGVADMDAVNV
+1732 KSGVADMDAVNV
-1744 SQLKGSGLIGDD
+1744 SQLKDSGLIGDD
-1756 GKSIAAVTY
+1756 GKAIAAVTY
-1765 DRNADGTANYG
+1765 DDATKG
-1776 SVTFGGGHTTDPVV
+1776 SVT
-1790 LSNVAQGVAGTD
+1790 L
-1802 AVNVDQLT
+1802 
-1810 KAIKDVEGGTNP
+1810 GGTGATTP
-1822 LAVSYDTVAQ
+1822 VA
-1832 NSVTLKGADGT
+1832 
-1843 TLANVKAGVADMDA
+1843 
-1857 VNVSQLKG
+1857 
-1865 SGLIGDD
+1865 
-1872 GKSIAAVTYDRNA
+1872 
-1885 DGTPNYGKVT
+1885 
-1895 LGNGEGPTQLKN
+1895 LKN
-1907 VADATDDGDAL
+1907 VADAKDDHDAL
-1918 NLGQLKNAGLVGE
+1918 NLGQLKDAGLVG
-1931 DDKGNLTSAAVTY
+1931 DDGSGNLTSMAVTY
-1944 DQNADGTI
+1944 DGASKDKV
-1952 NHDQITLK
+1952 TLQ
-1960 GTDGTTLSNVKAGV
+1960 GADGTTLANVKAGV

-1990 IGDDGKSIAAVTY
+1990 IGDDGKAIAAVTY
-2003 DDATKISVT
+2003 DDATKGAVT
-2012 LGNAGTPVTIHNVA
+2012 LGGAGATTPVA
-2026 AGALSETSTDA
+2026 
-2037 VNGSQL
+2037 
-2043 FATNTRVGDLED
+2043 
-2055 SLKDGGVIDP
+2055 
-2065 VTGKSLAVVYDGTE
+2065 
-2079 QDKVTLKGA
+2079 
-2088 DGTTLANVKAG
+2088 
-2099 VADMDAVNVSQLK
+2099 
-2112 GSGLIGDDGKT
+2112 
-2123 IAAVTYDR
+2123 
-2131 NADGTPNYGTVTL
+2131 
-2144 GNGEG
+2144 
-2149 PTQLKNVANA
+2149 LKNVADA
-2159 TDDGDAL
+2159 KDDHDAL
-2166 NLGQLKEAGLIGDD
+2166 NLGQLKDAGLVGED
-2180 DKGNLTSAAVTYDRN
+2180 DKGNLASAAVTYDRN
-2195 ADGTINHDQITLQG
+2195 ADGTINHDQITL
-2209 ADGTTIT
+2209 
-2216 NVKAGALSET
+2216 
-2226 STDAVNGSQ
+2226 
-2235 LFATNTRVDDLE
+2235 
-2247 DSLGKGGVID
+2247 
-2257 PVTGESLAVVY
+2257 
-2268 DGTAKGTV
+2268 
-2276 TLKGADGTTL
+2276 KGADGTTL
-2286 ANVKAGVADMDA
+2286 
-2298 VNVSQLKGSGLIG
+2298 S
-2311 DDGKAIAAVTYDRLA
+2311 
-2326 DGTPN
+2326 
-2331 YGAVTLG
+2331 
-2338 HGAGPTQLK
+2338 
-2347 NVAAATDN
+2347 
-2355 TDAVNFGQMKD
+2355 
-2366 YVGDQLGN
+2366 
-2374 PGIPGNPLAVAY
+2374 
-2386 DDASKGQVTLAGGA
+2386 
-2400 DGTTITN
+2400 
-2407 VKAGEVSATST
+2407 
-2418 DTINGAQ
+2418 
-2425 LHGTAQSVADALGGG
+2425 
-2440 STVGADGKV
+2440 
-2449 TNPTYSLADPTD
+2449 
-2461 GSKQVG
+2461 
-2467 YNNVGDALS
+2467 
-2476 NLDGRTSTN
+2476 
-2485 TENITVINKQLA
+2485 
-2497 DSGLVDPVTGQSI
+2497 
-2510 AAVTY
+2510 
-2515 DRNADGTPNLG
+2515 
-2526 SVTLGGAGATAPVA
+2526 
-2540 LKNVADGTDRHDAIN
+2540 
-2555 LGQLQDAGLVAP
+2555 
-2567 VDPSNPGAGLK
+2567 
-2578 SLAVTYDGV
+2578 
-2587 DQDKATLKGAD
+2587 
-2598 GTTLA
+2598 

-2644 TPDYGKVT
+2644 TPDYSKVT
-2652 LGHGEGPTQLK
+2652 LGNGEGPTQLK

-2707 AITLGNAGT
+2707 AITLGGTGATT

-2748 GDLENSL
+2748 GDIENSL
-2755 KDGGVIDPITGR
+2755 KDGGVIDPVTGK
-2767 SLAVTYDGVAKDTVT
+2767 SLAVVYDGATKDTVT
-2782 LQGADGTTLAN
+2782 MAGAAGTTIAN

-2814 IGDDGKSIAAV
+2814 IGDDGKAIAAV

-2894 TYDKNADD
+2894 TYDKHADG
-2902 SVNFGQIT
+2902 SVNFDQIT

-2923 AAGEVSATSKDAVNG
+2923 AAGEVSATSKDAING

-2958 GADGKVT
+2958 DADGKVT
-2965 NPTYSLADPADGS
+2965 NPTYSLADPTDGS

-3038 NRGSVTLGGADATT
+3038 NRGSVTLGGADATA

-3061 GVEAHDAVNVGQLQ
+3061 GVDANDAVNVGQLQ

-3085 ENPGKGLKSLAVT
+3085 SNPGAGLKSLAVT

-3116 LTNVKAGE
+3116 LTNVKAGA

-3133 NGAQLH
+3133 NGSQLH

-3167 LADPTNGSTK
+3167 LADPTDGSTK

-3212 LVDPSTGQTLAAV
+3212 LVDPVTGQSLAAV

-3248 APVALKNVADGTDRH
+3248 TPVALKNVADGTDRH

-3277 APVDPANPGTGLT
+3277 APVDPTNPGTGLT

-3404 DITVAKNTDGTTVN
+3404 GITVAKDTDGSTVN

-3512 GTPNFGSVTLGGTG
+3512 GTPNYGSVTLGGTG

-3554 DRIGG
+3554 DKIGG
-3559 VDERVGRLE
+3559 IDDRVVRLE

-3632 VSASNGVAIG
+3632 VSASNGTAIG
-3642 SSAKSSAEGATA
+3642 SGSKSSAEGATA
-3654 IGSNANASG
+3654 IGNNANASG

-3727 IGGVQGQVNELA
+3727 IGGVQGQVNELS

>member
-28 KSKANS
+28 KSKSSS
-34 TMKSSVT
+34 TMRSSVT

-62 AANGGGSLSLCA
+62 AANGGGSLTLCA
-74 PSGSGLTGMN
+74 PGTGATGTT
-84 FGGGNTVGTRQTAA
+84 FGGGNIAGTRTTAA
-98 CGAAISNFRLS
+98 CGGAIQNFRLS
-109 EGHVRSFQLYNNSNV
+109 EGHERSFQLYNNSNA
-124 NGSGVGQASAAT
+124 NGGGVGQASAAT

-192 LNAAVATAGNPY
+192 LNAAVAAAGNPY
-204 VAVSTGNYATATAA
+204 VAVSTGTYAAATAA
-218 VATAGNSATAVGGNA
+218 QATAGYSATAVGGNA

-239 AVAIGGNTVASNQN
+239 AVAVGGNTVASSQN
-253 ATAIGTL
+253 ATALGTL
-260 SRATGSESVAVGT
+260 ATATGNESVAVGS
-273 SANAAGANASAF
+273 SARATAGNTTVVGQAANAS
-285 GQGAGASANRATAA
+285 
-299 GSGAAATGDG
+299 
-309 ATALG
+309 
-314 YTASAVGA
+314 V
-322 NAIAVGRGASTSGTY
+322 
-337 GTAIGYQA
+337 
-345 QGATNAV
+345 
-352 GMGVLANAS
+352 
-361 GDASVA
+361 
-367 LGNRAS
+367 
-373 SAGASA
+373 
-379 VAVGSGAQAAGA
+379 
-391 NAVALGAGS
+391 
-400 SADRDNS
+400 
-407 VSVGSAARQ
+407 
-416 RQIANVAAG
+416 
-425 TEATDAVNFGQMN
+425 
-438 AALATKADNTY
+438 
-449 FKVNSTA
+449 
-456 AAANA
+456 
-461 GTANSIAIG
+461 ANSIAIG
-470 PNATVNAG
+470 TGASVQAFTVPDASG
-478 GVGGAN
+478 
-484 SSIAIGNGAVAGGT
+484 SIAIGNGTTAGGSGST
-498 DTIMIGTSA
+498 VIGTNA
-507 SHSGSGATVVGS
+507 SHSGSGATVLGAG
-519 QASAGGGGAGVALG
+519 ASAMGGGAGVAMGLS
-533 YNSSAAGNASV
+533 SSASGSAAMA
-544 SLGTSALANGRN
+544 LGTNTTASGTN

-562 GSVADVANT
+562 GSIANAANT
-571 VSVGSTD
+571 VSVGSAT

-583 TNMAAGTA
+583 TNLAAGTA
-591 ATDAVNVSQLTGVT
+591 NTDAVNLGQLNAAISNVAPNPYVAVRGSTAASATGTRSIAIGDGAVAGNTATGGQTNIAIGAGANTAGGFGQIAFGEGASTRTTAAGGAIAIGRNATTTERGVAIGDGASVTATYGVALGDGSLANQANTVSLGNATVQRRIVNLAAGTATTDAVNVGQLTGVT
-605 NALGGGASVGADGSI
+605 NALGGGAGVGADGSI
-620 TQPTYTVAGKD
+620 TQPTYSVGGKD
-631 YRNVGDAL
+631 YNNVGDAL
-639 DAIAANGGD
+639 DAIAASGGD
-648 PDSVKYD
+648 PDAVKYD
-655 DAMHQ
+655 DGTHRAI
-660 AVTLGNAGTPVAI
+660 TLGNAGTPVAI

-690 GSQLFATNTRVGDL
+690 GSQLFATNQSIGDL
-704 EDSLAKGGLID
+704 RDSLRDGGVID
-715 PVTGESLAVVYDGT
+715 PVTGESLAVVYDGA

-769 DDGKSIAAVTYDR
+769 DDGKAIAAVTYDRNADGTPNYGSVTLGHGEGPTQLKNVADATDDHDALNLGQLKNAGLVGDDGAGNLTSAAVTYDR

-787 INRDKVTLQ
+787 INRDKVTLA
-796 GADGTTLSNVK
+796 GTDGTTLANVK
-807 AGVAEMDAVNV
+807 AGVADMDAVNV
-818 GQMNTALS
+818 GQMNDALA
-826 TKLDNKLVKVDG
+826 TKADDTLIKVRSNDG
-838 DVAASTVGERSIAIG
+838 TPPPATAASERAIAIG
-853 SGASA
+853 GGAYA
-858 DNRNDPSGIGIGS
+858 DSRI
-871 IAVGDQAQADGA
+871 ADGGGLSDGA
-883 NSVAVG
+883 VAIGEGATATGGFATAVG
-889 AHAYANTIGSAFGTM
+889 AGAYAGHLGSAFGDA
-904 ASASGAGASA
+904 ASASGTSSSAFGEAANATGDAATA
-914 IGYGTDAS
+914 IGA
-922 GRFASAI
+922 
-929 GSLASASGENSVALG
+929 LASAGGAGAIALGAAANAQGKDSAALGAGARAQGESTVALG
-944 ANSVADRDNTVS
+944 ADSVADRDNTVS
-956 VGSGTQ
+956 VGSATQ

-975 TDAVNVGQLRDSGLI
+975 TDAVNVGQLKDSGLI
-990 GDDGKPIAAV
+990 GDDGKAIAAV
-1000 TYDRNTD
+1000 TYDRNAD
-1007 GMPNYGTV
+1007 GTPNYGAV
-1015 TLGNGAGPTQIKN
+1015 TLGNGAGPTQLKN
-1028 VADATDDHDALNLG
+1028 VADATEDHDALNLG
-1042 QLKGAGLVGDDGSGN
+1042 QLKNAGLVGEGDDGK
-1057 LTSLAVTYDS
+1057 LTSLAVTYD
-1067 AAKDA
+1067 DA
-1072 VTLGGAGATTPVA
+1072 TKQGVTLGNAGTPVA
-1085 LKNVADGVD
+1085 LHNVAAGALSETSTDAVNGSQLFATNTRVGDLEDSLKDGGVID
-1094 RHDAINL
+1094 
-1101 GQLQDAG
+1101 
-1108 LVAPVDP
+1108 PV
-1115 TNPGAGLTSLAV
+1115 TGESLAV
-1127 TYDGVAKDKVT
+1127 VYDGTVKDKVT
-1138 LQGAYGTTLSN
+1138 LAGADGTTLSN

-1167 AGLIGDDG
+1167 SGLIGDDG
-1175 KSIAAVTYDRNPDG
+1175 KAIAAVTYDRNADG

-1221 VNQMNALEERMQGAD
+1221 VNQMNTGLSDLEERVKTAD

-1255 GALAVAIG
+1255 GTLAVAIG

-1268 AGANSLALGS
+1268 AGANALALGS
-1278 GARVSGANSV
+1278 GARVSGAGSV
-1288 AIGYNSIAN
+1288 AIGYNSVAN

-1318 GDVSFQSTDAV
+1318 GDVGFESTDAV

-1350 QAIDT
+1350 QAIDS

-1360 DEKTKAAI
+1360 DEKTKSALN
-1368 SEMNTQSMQPMDVT
+1368 EMNSRASLMDVT
-1382 DPLVAVEGLRGDNL
+1382 DPLVAIEGVRGDNL

-1401 ADPATA
+1401 ADPSTA
-1407 TAVAIGTS
+1407 TAAAIGS
-1415 SAASG
+1415 STVASG
-1420 GNAVAI
+1420 ANAVAV
-1426 GVQNVAGSDNSVALG
+1426 GLQSGALADNSVAIG

-1470 GANAQANADYALAI
+1470 GANAQANADYATAI
-1484 GNNNVQAIGDSSIAL
+1484 GNNDVQAIGTGSVAVGS
-1499 GNGANVR
+1499 GANVR

-1511 SIAMGAGANVA
+1511 SIAMGTGANVA
-1522 RNVQGAMALGS
+1522 RNVEGAMALGS

-1540 GGIALGDNALAN
+1540 GGIALGDNSLAN

-1573 GTQNTDAVNVG
+1573 GTQTTDAVNVG
-1584 QLKGVTN
+1584 QLTGVTN

-1633 PDAVKYDDDTHQAV
+1633 PDAVKYDDGTHRAI
-1647 TLGNAGTPVTIHN
+1647 TLGNAGTPVAIHN

-1676 SQLFATNT
+1676 SQLFATNQSI
-1684 RVGDLEGSLK
+1684 GDLRDSLR
-1694 DGGVIDPVTGK
+1694 DGGVIDPVTGE
-1705 SLAVVYDGTEQDKVT
+1705 SLAVVYDGTAKDTVT
-1720 LKGADGTTLANV
+1720 LKGADGTTLSNV

-1756 GKSIAAVTY
+1756 GKA
-1765 DRNADGTANYG
+1765 
-1776 SVTFGGGHTTDPVV
+1776 
-1790 LSNVAQGVAGTD
+1790 
-1802 AVNVDQLT
+1802 
-1810 KAIKDVEGGTNP
+1810 
-1822 LAVSYDTVAQ
+1822 
-1832 NSVTLKGADGT
+1832 
-1843 TLANVKAGVADMDA
+1843 
-1857 VNVSQLKG
+1857 
-1865 SGLIGDD
+1865 
-1872 GKSIAAVTYDRNA
+1872 IAAVTYDRNA
-1885 DGTPNYGKVT
+1885 DGTPNYGSVT
-1895 LGNGEGPTQLKN
+1895 LGHGEGPTQLKN

-1944 DQNADGTI
+1944 DRNADGTI
-1952 NHDQITLK
+1952 NHDQITLA
-1960 GTDGTTLSNVKAGV
+1960 GTDGTTITNVKAGE
-1974 ADMDAVNVSQL
+1974 
-1985 KDSGL
+1985 
-1990 IGDDGKSIAAVTY
+1990 
-2003 DDATKISVT
+2003 
-2012 LGNAGTPVTIHNVA
+2012 
-2026 AGALSETSTDA
+2026 LSATSTDA

-2043 FATNTRVGDLED
+2043 FATNQSIGDLKD

-2065 VTGKSLAVVYDGTE
+2065 VTGESLAVVYDGTAK
-2079 QDKVTLKGA
+2079 DKVTLKGA
-2088 DGTTLANVKAG
+2088 DGTTLSNVKAG

-2112 GSGLIGDDGKT
+2112 GSGLIGDDGKS

-2131 NADGTPNYGTVTL
+2131 N
-2144 GNGEG
+2144 
-2149 PTQLKNVANA
+2149 
-2159 TDDGDAL
+2159 
-2166 NLGQLKEAGLIGDD
+2166 
-2180 DKGNLTSAAVTYDRN
+2180 
-2195 ADGTINHDQITLQG
+2195 
-2209 ADGTTIT
+2209 
-2216 NVKAGALSET
+2216 
-2226 STDAVNGSQ
+2226 
-2235 LFATNTRVDDLE
+2235 
-2247 DSLGKGGVID
+2247 
-2257 PVTGESLAVVY
+2257 
-2268 DGTAKGTV
+2268 
-2276 TLKGADGTTL
+2276 
-2286 ANVKAGVADMDA
+2286 
-2298 VNVSQLKGSGLIG
+2298 
-2311 DDGKAIAAVTYDRLA
+2311 A

-2355 TDAVNFGQMKD
+2355 TDAVNFGQMKQ
-2366 YVGDQLGN
+2366 YVADN
-2374 PGIPGNPLAVAY
+2374 PGDGGPGNPLAVAY
-2386 DDASKGQVTLAGGA
+2386 DDATKGQVTLAGGA

-2418 DTINGAQ
+2418 DAINGAQ

-2449 TNPTYSLADPTD
+2449 TNPTYSLADPAD
-2461 GSKQVG
+2461 GSTKTE
-2467 YNNVGDALS
+2467 YHNVGDALA

-2526 SVTLGGAGATAPVA
+2526 SVTLGGADATAPVA
-2540 LKNVADGTDRHDAIN
+2540 LKNVADGVDRHDALN
-2555 LGQLQDAGLVAP
+2555 VGQLQDAGLVAP
-2567 VDPSNPGAGLK
+2567 VDPTNPGAGLK

-2644 TPDYGKVT
+2644 TPNYGQVT

-2663 NVANATD
+2663 NVADARD

-2680 KEAGLVGD
+2680 KNAGLVGD

-2696 LAVTYDNAAKD
+2696 LAVTYDGTAKD
-2707 AITLGNAGT
+2707 
-2716 PVAIHNVADG
+2716 
-2726 VLSATSK
+2726 K
-2733 DAVNG
+2733 
-2738 SQLFATNTRV
+2738 
-2748 GDLENSL
+2748 
-2755 KDGGVIDPITGR
+2755 
-2767 SLAVTYDGVAKDTVT
+2767 VT

-2800 MDAVNVSQLKGSGL
+2800 MDAVNVRQLKDSGL
-2814 IGDDGKSIAAV
+2814 IGDDGKAIAAV
-2825 TYDRNADGT
+2825 TYDDAT
-2834 PNLGSVT
+2834 KSTVT
-2841 LGGAGATTPVAL
+2841 LGGVGSTTPVTL

-2882 TNPGAGLTSTAV
+2882 TNPGAGLTTTAV

-2910 LKGGADGTKLSNV
+2910 LKGGADGTKLTNV
-2923 AAGEVSATSKDAVNG
+2923 AAGDVSATSKDAING

-2943 TAQSVADSLGGGSTV
+2943 TAQSVADALGGGSTV

-3008 KQLGDSGLV
+3008 KQLSDSGLV
-3017 DPVTGQTLAAVTYDR
+3017 DPATGQALAAVTYDR

-3052 PVALKNVAD
+3052 PVALKNVAA
-3061 GVEAHDAVNVGQLQ
+3061 GV
-3075 AAGIV
+3075 
-3080 APVDP
+3080 
-3085 ENPGKGLKSLAVT
+3085 
-3098 YDGVDQ
+3098 
-3104 DKVTLKGADGTT
+3104 
-3116 LTNVKAGE
+3116 
-3124 VTATSTDAI
+3124 
-3133 NGAQLH
+3133 
-3139 ATAQS
+3139 
-3144 VSDSLGGGSTV
+3144 
-3155 DADGK
+3155 
-3160 VTSPTYS
+3160 
-3167 LADPTNGSTK
+3167 
-3177 TEYHNVGDA
+3177 
-3186 LANLDGRTST
+3186 
-3196 NTENI
+3196 
-3201 TVINKQLADTG
+3201 
-3212 LVDPSTGQTLAAV
+3212 
-3225 TYDRN
+3225 
-3230 ADGTP
+3230 
-3235 NRGSVTLGGADAT
+3235 
-3248 APVALKNVADGTDRH
+3248 DRH

-3332 DAVNGSQLYGASQSV
+3332 DAINGSQLYGASKSV
-3347 AKALGGGATVDANGN
+3347 ANALGGGATVDANGN

-3377 VGDALDNISSSLVH
+3377 VGDALENISSSLVH
-3391 GSIGLVQQDETTR
+3391 GSIGLVQQDVDTR
-3404 DITVAKNTDGTTVN
+3404 DITVAKDTDGKTVN
-3418 FAGTA
+3418 FAGTE
-3423 GDRVLTGVGA
+3423 GERVLTGVGA
-3433 GVVSATSND
+3433 GAVNAASKD
-3442 AINGSQLHGT
+3442 AINGSQLYGT

-3498 ATDSLAVRYDLNGD
+3498 ATDSLAVRYDLNRD
-3512 GTPNFGSVTLGGTG
+3512 GTPNYGSVTLGGTG
-3526 AAPVRLTNVAN
+3526 AAPVRLGNVAD

-3554 DRIGG
+3554 DKIGG
-3559 VDERVGRLE
+3559 LDDRVGRLE
-3568 QNPGGGGGTPPGGG
+3568 ENPGDDGGTPPGGG
-3582 SGSDYFAGTDIG
+3582 SGGSDYFAGTDIG

-3632 VSASNGVAIG
+3632 VSGSNGVAIG

-3654 IGSNANASG
+3654 IGSNASASG
-3663 SKSAAIGDGASAS
+3663 SKSAAIGEGANAS

-3715 SDAATKGQMDRA
+3715 TDAATKGQLDRA
-3727 IGGVQGQVNELA
+3727 MGGMQGQMNELS

>member
-1 MNKTYR
+1 
-7 TVWNAT
+7 
-13 TGTWAAA
+13 
-20 PETARMRT
+20 
-28 KSKANS
+28 
-34 TMKSSVT
+34 
-41 AAVAV
+41 
-46 MAGVGGG
+46 
-53 TMSVDAMAQ
+53 D
-62 AANGGGSLSLCA
+62 
-74 PSGSGLTGMN
+74 
-84 FGGGNTVGTRQTAA
+84 
-98 CGAAISNFRLS
+98 
-109 EGHVRSFQLYNNSNV
+109 
-124 NGSGVGQASAAT
+124 
-136 EAGISGTVDGHL
+136 
-148 FLLGGSGVHLRGP
+148 
-161 VDFDSNA
+161 
-168 SMTNH
+168 
-173 RITNLA
+173 
-179 NGTAGTDAVNLNQ
+179 
-192 LNAAVATAGNPY
+192 
-204 VAVSTGNYATATAA
+204 
-218 VATAGNSATAVGGNA
+218 
-233 RATGVS
+233 
-239 AVAIGGNTVASNQN
+239 
-253 ATAIGTL
+253 
-260 SRATGSESVAVGT
+260 
-273 SANAAGANASAF
+273 
-285 GQGAGASANRATAA
+285 
-299 GSGAAATGDG
+299 
-309 ATALG
+309 
-314 YTASAVGA
+314 
-322 NAIAVGRGASTSGTY
+322 
-337 GTAIGYQA
+337 
-345 QGATNAV
+345 
-352 GMGVLANAS
+352 
-361 GDASVA
+361 
-367 LGNRAS
+367 
-373 SAGASA
+373 
-379 VAVGSGAQAAGA
+379 
-391 NAVALGAGS
+391 
-400 SADRDNS
+400 
-407 VSVGSAARQ
+407 
-416 RQIANVAAG
+416 
-425 TEATDAVNFGQMN
+425 
-438 AALATKADNTY
+438 
-449 FKVNSTA
+449 
-456 AAANA
+456 
-461 GTANSIAIG
+461 
-470 PNATVNAG
+470 
-478 GVGGAN
+478 
-484 SSIAIGNGAVAGGT
+484 
-498 DTIMIGTSA
+498 
-507 SHSGSGATVVGS
+507 
-519 QASAGGGGAGVALG
+519 
-533 YNSSAAGNASV
+533 
-544 SLGTSALANGRN
+544 
-556 SVALGT
+556 
-562 GSVADVANT
+562 
-571 VSVGSTD
+571 
-578 VQRRI
+578 
-583 TNMAAGTA
+583 
-591 ATDAVNVSQLTGVT
+591 
-605 NALGGGASVGADGSI
+605 
-620 TQPTYTVAGKD
+620 
-631 YRNVGDAL
+631 
-639 DAIAANGGD
+639 
-648 PDSVKYD
+648 
-655 DAMHQ
+655 
-660 AVTLGNAGTPVAI
+660 
-673 HNVAEGALTATS
+673 
-685 TDAVN
+685 
-690 GSQLFATNTRVGDL
+690 
-704 EDSLAKGGLID
+704 
-715 PVTGESLAVVYDGT
+715 
-729 AKDTVT
+729 
-735 LKGADGTT
+735 
-743 LANVKAGVADMD
+743 
-755 AVNVSQLKGSGLIG
+755 
-769 DDGKSIAAVTYDR
+769 
-782 NADGT
+782 
-787 INRDKVTLQ
+787 
-796 GADGTTLSNVK
+796 
-807 AGVAEMDAVNV
+807 
-818 GQMNTALS
+818 
-826 TKLDNKLVKVDG
+826 
-838 DVAASTVGERSIAIG
+838 
-853 SGASA
+853 
-858 DNRNDPSGIGIGS
+858 
-871 IAVGDQAQADGA
+871 
-883 NSVAVG
+883 
-889 AHAYANTIGSAFGTM
+889 
-904 ASASGAGASA
+904 
-914 IGYGTDAS
+914 
-922 GRFASAI
+922 
-929 GSLASASGENSVALG
+929 
-944 ANSVADRDNTVS
+944 
-956 VGSGTQ
+956 
-962 QRQIVNVA
+962 
-970 AGTQD
+970 
-975 TDAVNVGQLRDSGLI
+975 
-990 GDDGKPIAAV
+990 
-1000 TYDRNTD
+1000 
-1007 GMPNYGTV
+1007 
-1015 TLGNGAGPTQIKN
+1015 
-1028 VADATDDHDALNLG
+1028 
-1042 QLKGAGLVGDDGSGN
+1042 
-1057 LTSLAVTYDS
+1057 
-1067 AAKDA
+1067 
-1072 VTLGGAGATTPVA
+1072 
-1085 LKNVADGVD
+1085 
-1094 RHDAINL
+1094 
-1101 GQLQDAG
+1101 
-1108 LVAPVDP
+1108 
-1115 TNPGAGLTSLAV
+1115 
-1127 TYDGVAKDKVT
+1127 
-1138 LQGAYGTTLSN
+1138 GTTLSN

-1167 AGLIGDDG
+1167 SGLIGDDGKSIAAVTYDDATKTSVTLGNAGTPVGIHNVADGVLSATSKDAVNGSQLFATNTRVGDLEDSLKDGGVIDPITGESLAVVYDGTTKDKVTLQGADGTTLSNVKAGVADMDAVNVSQLKDSGLIGDDGKSIAAVTYDDATKTSVTLGNAGTPVGIHNVADGVLSATSKDAVNGSQLFATNTRVGDLEDSLKDGGVIDPITGESLAVVYDGTTKDKVTLQGADGTTLSNVKAGVADMDAVNVSQLKDSGLIGDDG
-1175 KSIAAVTYDRNPDG
+1175 KSIAAVTYDRNADG

-1221 VNQMNALEERMQGAD
+1221 LNQMNTGLSDLEDRLKGAD

-1278 GARVSGANSV
+1278 GARVSGAGSV
-1288 AIGYNSIAN
+1288 AIGYNSVAN

-1336 ALNDLSTSVNSKTQ
+1336 AMNDLSTSVSSKTQ
-1350 QAIDT
+1350 QAIDS

-1368 SEMNTQSMQPMDVT
+1368 NEMNAQSIKPMDVT
-1382 DPLVAVEGLRGDNL
+1382 DPLVAIEGVRGDNL

-1401 ADPATA
+1401 ADPSTA
-1407 TAVAIGTS
+1407 TAAAIGS
-1415 SAASG
+1415 STVASG
-1420 GNAVAI
+1420 ANAVAV
-1426 GVQNVAGSDNSVALG
+1426 GLQSGALSDNSVAIG

-1470 GANAQANADYALAI
+1470 GANAQANADYATAI
-1484 GNNNVQAIGDSSIAL
+1484 GNNDVQAIGTGSVAVGS
-1499 GNGANVR
+1499 GANVR

-1511 SIAMGAGANVA
+1511 SIAMGTGANVA
-1522 RNVQGAMALGS
+1522 RNVRGAMALGS
-1533 GATATTN
+1533 GAAATTN

-1564 ERQIVNVAA
+1564 ERQIINVAA

-1584 QLKGVTN
+1584 QLKGVTS

-1618 NVGDALDAIAASGGD
+1618 NVGDALGAIAASGGD
-1633 PDAVKYDDDTHQAV
+1633 PDAVKYDDGTHQAI
-1647 TLGNAGTPVTIHN
+1647 TLGNAGTPVAIHN

-1676 SQLFATNT
+1676 AQLFATNQSI
-1684 RVGDLEGSLK
+1684 GDLRDSLK
-1694 DGGVIDPVTGK
+1694 DGGVIDPVTGE
-1705 SLAVVYDGTEQDKVT
+1705 SLAVVYDGTAKDTVT
-1720 LKGADGTTLANV
+1720 LKGADGTTLSNV
-1732 KAGVADMDAVNV
+1732 KSGVADMDAVNV
-1744 SQLKGSGLIGDD
+1744 SQLKDSGLIGDD
-1756 GKSIAAVTY
+1756 GKAIAAVTY
-1765 DRNADGTANYG
+1765 DDATKG
-1776 SVTFGGGHTTDPVV
+1776 SVT
-1790 LSNVAQGVAGTD
+1790 L
-1802 AVNVDQLT
+1802 
-1810 KAIKDVEGGTNP
+1810 GGTGATTP
-1822 LAVSYDTVAQ
+1822 VA
-1832 NSVTLKGADGT
+1832 
-1843 TLANVKAGVADMDA
+1843 
-1857 VNVSQLKG
+1857 
-1865 SGLIGDD
+1865 
-1872 GKSIAAVTYDRNA
+1872 
-1885 DGTPNYGKVT
+1885 
-1895 LGNGEGPTQLKN
+1895 LKN
-1907 VADATDDGDAL
+1907 VADAKDDHDAL
-1918 NLGQLKNAGLVGE
+1918 NLGQLKDAGLVG
-1931 DDKGNLTSAAVTY
+1931 DDGSGNLTSMAVTY
-1944 DQNADGTI
+1944 DGASKDKV
-1952 NHDQITLK
+1952 TLQ
-1960 GTDGTTLSNVKAGV
+1960 GADGTTLANVKAGV

-1990 IGDDGKSIAAVTY
+1990 IGDDGKAIAAVTY
-2003 DDATKISVT
+2003 DDATKGAVT
-2012 LGNAGTPVTIHNVA
+2012 LGGAGATTPVA
-2026 AGALSETSTDA
+2026 
-2037 VNGSQL
+2037 
-2043 FATNTRVGDLED
+2043 
-2055 SLKDGGVIDP
+2055 
-2065 VTGKSLAVVYDGTE
+2065 
-2079 QDKVTLKGA
+2079 
-2088 DGTTLANVKAG
+2088 
-2099 VADMDAVNVSQLK
+2099 
-2112 GSGLIGDDGKT
+2112 
-2123 IAAVTYDR
+2123 
-2131 NADGTPNYGTVTL
+2131 
-2144 GNGEG
+2144 
-2149 PTQLKNVANA
+2149 LKNVADA
-2159 TDDGDAL
+2159 KDDHDAL
-2166 NLGQLKEAGLIGDD
+2166 NLGQLKDAGLVGED
-2180 DKGNLTSAAVTYDRN
+2180 DKGNLASAAVTYDRN
-2195 ADGTINHDQITLQG
+2195 ADGTINHDQITL
-2209 ADGTTIT
+2209 
-2216 NVKAGALSET
+2216 
-2226 STDAVNGSQ
+2226 
-2235 LFATNTRVDDLE
+2235 
-2247 DSLGKGGVID
+2247 
-2257 PVTGESLAVVY
+2257 
-2268 DGTAKGTV
+2268 
-2276 TLKGADGTTL
+2276 KGADGTTL
-2286 ANVKAGVADMDA
+2286 
-2298 VNVSQLKGSGLIG
+2298 S
-2311 DDGKAIAAVTYDRLA
+2311 
-2326 DGTPN
+2326 
-2331 YGAVTLG
+2331 
-2338 HGAGPTQLK
+2338 
-2347 NVAAATDN
+2347 
-2355 TDAVNFGQMKD
+2355 
-2366 YVGDQLGN
+2366 
-2374 PGIPGNPLAVAY
+2374 
-2386 DDASKGQVTLAGGA
+2386 
-2400 DGTTITN
+2400 
-2407 VKAGEVSATST
+2407 
-2418 DTINGAQ
+2418 
-2425 LHGTAQSVADALGGG
+2425 
-2440 STVGADGKV
+2440 
-2449 TNPTYSLADPTD
+2449 
-2461 GSKQVG
+2461 
-2467 YNNVGDALS
+2467 
-2476 NLDGRTSTN
+2476 
-2485 TENITVINKQLA
+2485 
-2497 DSGLVDPVTGQSI
+2497 
-2510 AAVTY
+2510 
-2515 DRNADGTPNLG
+2515 
-2526 SVTLGGAGATAPVA
+2526 
-2540 LKNVADGTDRHDAIN
+2540 
-2555 LGQLQDAGLVAP
+2555 
-2567 VDPSNPGAGLK
+2567 
-2578 SLAVTYDGV
+2578 
-2587 DQDKATLKGAD
+2587 
-2598 GTTLA
+2598 

-2644 TPDYGKVT
+2644 TPDYSKVT
-2652 LGHGEGPTQLK
+2652 LGNGEGPTQLK

-2707 AITLGNAGT
+2707 AITLGGTGATT

-2748 GDLENSL
+2748 GDIENSL
-2755 KDGGVIDPITGR
+2755 KDGGVIDPVTGK
-2767 SLAVTYDGVAKDTVT
+2767 SLAVVYDGATKDTVT
-2782 LQGADGTTLAN
+2782 MAGAAGTTIAN

-2814 IGDDGKSIAAV
+2814 IGDDGKAIAAV

-2894 TYDKNADD
+2894 TYDKHADG
-2902 SVNFGQIT
+2902 SVNFDQIT

-2923 AAGEVSATSKDAVNG
+2923 AAGEVSATSKDAING

-2958 GADGKVT
+2958 DADGKVT
-2965 NPTYSLADPADGS
+2965 NPTYSLADPTDGS

-3038 NRGSVTLGGADATT
+3038 NRGSVTLGGADATA

-3061 GVEAHDAVNVGQLQ
+3061 GVDANDAVNVGQLQ

-3085 ENPGKGLKSLAVT
+3085 SNPGAGLKSLAVT

-3116 LTNVKAGE
+3116 LTNVKAGA

-3133 NGAQLH
+3133 NGSQLH

-3167 LADPTNGSTK
+3167 LADPTDGSTK

-3212 LVDPSTGQTLAAV
+3212 LVDPVTGQSLAAV

-3248 APVALKNVADGTDRH
+3248 TPVALKNVADGTDRH

-3277 APVDPANPGTGLT
+3277 APVDPTNPGTGLT

-3404 DITVAKNTDGTTVN
+3404 GITVAKDTDGSTVN

-3512 GTPNFGSVTLGGTG
+3512 GTPNYGSVTLGGTG

-3554 DRIGG
+3554 DKIGG
-3559 VDERVGRLE
+3559 IDDRVVRLE

-3632 VSASNGVAIG
+3632 VSASNGTAIG
-3642 SSAKSSAEGATA
+3642 SGSKSSAEGATA
-3654 IGSNANASG
+3654 IGNNANASG

-3727 IGGVQGQVNELA
+3727 IGGVQGQVNELS